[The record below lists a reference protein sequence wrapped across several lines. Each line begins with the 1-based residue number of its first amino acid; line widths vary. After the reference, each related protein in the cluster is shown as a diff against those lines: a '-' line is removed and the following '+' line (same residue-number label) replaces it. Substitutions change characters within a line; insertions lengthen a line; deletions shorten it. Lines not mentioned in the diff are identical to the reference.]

1 LLRVEE
7 TGTGAID
14 EMTAPPEE
22 EVDPELAAD
31 ITPAGAGEADNLAND
46 AEARPGGLSNAL

>member
-1 LLRVEE
+1 
-7 TGTGAID
+7 
-14 EMTAPPEE
+14 MTAPPEE